1 MLSTSVG
8 GIFYAAKGKAGF
20 FEISSVWITMFCV
33 RATMTVT
40 DHMDTSTDRTYQTAG
55 EALFFNECLH
65 AGRMRAECSYKPVF
79 KGNPVFV

>member
-8 GIFYAAKGKAGF
+8 GIFYAAKDKAGF

-40 DHMDTSTDRTYQTAG
+40 DHMDTSTDRTYFESVGT
-55 EALFFNECLH
+55 E
-65 AGRMRAECSYKPVF
+65 P
-79 KGNPVFV
+79 